1 MKPRVSQA
9 LQVTLIA
16 GLAALVA
23 GMAMTAHQNLTKQG
37 VATGFSFLFDSTGW
51 DVSASFLPQSTSDP
65 YWWTFVVGL
74 SNTIALSIVCIVFA
88 TAAGIVLALIGAGQ
102 SRILHGFTRFYVWV
116 FRNTPLIV
124 QVFFWYHVTR
134 QLPSIREA
142 QRFLDCCYASNRGIY
157 LPHLQ
162 IDASPFAIVAVAIA
176 AGLAILAL
184 GRLNA
189 RRARDGRVPLGLVT
203 VSGVAFLVAAL
214 AAVATMH
221 FEVAVPR
228 LQGFNFVD
236 ATYVSPEFMALMVAI
251 VLYNTAFITEIVNS
265 GIRAVPSS
273 QIEAAR
279 IIGLS
284 THRTFWTITIPQAI
298 RVAVPALINQYV
310 SLTKS
315 TSLAIAIGYTD
326 LFSTGVIAINHTGQA
341 INVIAVLMLVYLVI
355 SIGISAVGNAYN
367 RTVLARGVR

>member
-1 MKPRVSQA
+1 MKLRPSQA
-9 LQVTLIA
+9 LQVAFIA

-23 GMAMTAHQNLTKQG
+23 AMAMTAHQNLARQG
-37 VATGFSFLFDSTGW
+37 VATGFSFLFESTGW
-51 DVSASFLPQSTSDP
+51 DVSASFLPHSSSDP

-74 SNTIALSIVCIVFA
+74 SNTIVLSIVCIVLA
-88 TAAGIVLALIGAGQ
+88 TAAGVVFALIGAGQ
-102 SRILHGFTRFYVWV
+102 SRILHGFTRLYVWV

-134 QLPSIREA
+134 QLPSVREA

-157 LPHLQ
+157 LPRLQ
-162 IDASPFAIVAVAIA
+162 VGVSPFAVIAIAIAIGLAIA
-176 AGLAILAL
+176 ALR
-184 GRLNA
+184 RLNA
-189 RRARDGRVPLGLVT
+189 RRANAGLMLWGPLAIGAV
-203 VSGVAFLVAAL
+203 VFAAAAVAAL
-214 AAVATMH
+214 ATVHFDVAL
-221 FEVAVPR
+221 PR

-236 ATYVSPEFMALMVAI
+236 ASYVSPEFMALMVAI
-251 VLYNTAFITEIVNS
+251 IVYNTAFITEIVNS
-265 GIRAVPSS
+265 GIRAVPRS

-284 THRTFWTITIPQAI
+284 TQRTFWTITIPQAI
-298 RVAVPALINQYV
+298 RVAVPALINQYI

-341 INVIAVLMLVYLVI
+341 INVIAVLMLVYLAI
-355 SIGISAVGNAYN
+355 SIGISALGNAYN
-367 RTVLARGVR
+367 RAILGRDAR